1 MNWSQVYDPFGN
13 AVLSTLL
20 AALPIVVL
28 LGTLGLLRV
37 RAHYAALLGLAT
49 SLLVAALV
57 FRMPVRMAFGALA
70 YGAGYG
76 LFPIGWIILNVIF
89 LYQLTKERGLFDILR
104 HSITGLTEDRRLQ
117 LLLVAFSFGAF
128 FEGASGF
135 GTPVAV
141 TGAILIGL
149 GFTPLAASGLS
160 LIANTA
166 PVAYGALG
174 TPIIGLQSVT
184 GLDLRALSAMV
195 GRQLPF
201 FSLIVPFWLIW
212 AFAGF
217 RGMVE
222 IWPAI
227 LVAGVCFAVPQF
239 LVSNFHGPWLVDV
252 VAAVASMGALTLFMK
267 FWQPKRIWRFPGEE
281 LKATTEA
288 QRPRD
293 AGDRAR
299 VVAAGA
305 HPAVAPAPKPE
316 PRNSQ
321 SEVLRAWLP
330 WIILSVVVFAWGLPQ
345 TKALLDGVSAPR
357 ISVQGLD
364 KRVLRV
370 PPVVAKPTA
379 EAAVFN
385 FNWLS
390 ATGSGILLAS
400 LIAGLAMGFSV
411 SGLARIYWQTLK
423 LVRFSL
429 LTIAAMMAIGFTTR
443 YSGLDA
449 TLGLAFA
456 RTGFLYPFFG
466 TMLGWLGVALTGSDT
481 SSNVLFGSLQK
492 ITAGQLGLSPTLMA
506 AANSSGGVMGK
517 MIDAQ
522 SIVVASTATRWYG
535 HEGEILR
542 YVFFH
547 SLALAA
553 LVGLLVMLQAYVFTF
568 MVVR

>member
-1 MNWSQVYDPFGN
+1 MPWSQVYDPLGH
-13 AVLSTLL
+13 AWLSTLF

-28 LGTLGLLRV
+28 LGALAV
-37 RAHYAALLGLAT
+37 FKIKAHTAALLALAM
-49 SLLVAALV
+49 SISVAVVV
-57 FRMPVRMAFGALA
+57 FGMPTRMAFGSLLF
-70 YGAGYG
+70 GAAYG

-89 LYQLTKERGLFDILR
+89 LYQLTKDRGLFDVLR
-104 HSITGLTEDRRLQ
+104 HSITGLTQDSRLQ
-117 LLLVAFSFGAF
+117 LLLVAFCFGAF

-141 TGAILIGL
+141 TGALLIGL
-149 GFTPLAASGLS
+149 GFSPLSASGLS

-174 TPIIGLQSVT
+174 TPLIGLQSVT
-184 GLDLRALSAMV
+184 GLDLKDLSAMV

-201 FSLIVPFWLIW
+201 FSLLVPFWLIW

-217 RGMVE
+217 RGMLE

-227 LVAGVCFAVPQF
+227 LVAGVCFAIPQF

-252 VAAVASMGALTLFMK
+252 IAAVVSMGALTLFLK
-267 FWQPKRIWRFPGEE
+267 FWTPKKVWRIKDEHEP
-281 LKATTEA
+281 TTKHK
-288 QRPRD
+288 
-293 AGDRAR
+293 
-299 VVAAGA
+299 V
-305 HPAVAPAPKPE
+305 
-316 PRNSQ
+316 Q
-321 SEVLRAWLP
+321 STKTVFQAWLP
-330 WIILSVVVFAWGLPQ
+330 WIILSVIVFLWGLPQ
-345 TKALLDGVSAPR
+345 IKSLLDGISAPK
-357 ISVQGLD
+357 IPIPWLD
-364 KRVLRV
+364 KLVVRV
-370 PPVVAKPTA
+370 PPVVGKNTP

-390 ATGSGILLAS
+390 ATGTGIFIAS
-400 LIAGLAMGFSV
+400 IIAGLGMGYSLP
-411 SGLARIYWQTLK
+411 GLLRAYWRTLK

-429 LTIAAMMAIGFTTR
+429 ITIAAMLAIGFTTR

-456 RTGFLYPFFG
+456 KTGFFYPFFG

-492 ITAGQLGLSPTLMA
+492 ITATQLGLSPTLMA

-542 YVFFH
+542 FVFFH
-547 SLALAA
+547 SLALAS
-553 LVGLLVMLQAYVFTF
+553 LVGILVLLQAYVLPW